1 MAAQPKPQN
10 RPISNIVFVV
20 AMQTEALPI
29 VNRFQLTEDPHSPS
43 VSLTLFSL
51 GLRSLTLIS
60 VEGKWTFAFH
70 VFTLIE
76 VSIYAQWCRFPQGAP
91 WVHYHG
97 TFKDLNINLIW
108 TGNDPTLG
116 VDSIGTIPSAL
127 ATYAAILALQPDL
140 IINAGTAGGFK
151 AKGASIGD
159 IFVVSECAFHDRRIP
174 IPIFDLYGVGLRK
187 AFETPKL
194 VKELNLKVAKLST
207 GDSLDMTQQ
216 DGSLIIA
223 NDATVIDMEG
233 AAIAYVADLLK
244 VPAIFI
250 KAVTNNVDDDKA
262 IVEEFLQNL
271 AALTVELGLAVE
283 QVINFIN
290 GKCISEL

>member
-29 VNRFQLTEDPHSPS
+29 VNRFQLTEDPHSP
-43 VSLTLFSL
+43 
-51 GLRSLTLIS
+51 
-60 VEGKWTFAFH
+60 
-70 VFTLIE
+70 
-76 VSIYAQWCRFPQGAP
+76 FPQGAP

>member
-29 VNRFQLTEDPHSPS
+29 VNRFQLTEDPHSP
-43 VSLTLFSL
+43 
-51 GLRSLTLIS
+51 
-60 VEGKWTFAFH
+60 
-70 VFTLIE
+70 
-76 VSIYAQWCRFPQGAP
+76 FPQGAP

-108 TGNDPTLG
+108 TGNDPTL
-116 VDSIGTIPSAL
+116 
-127 ATYAAILALQPDL
+127 
-140 IINAGTAGGFK
+140 GTAGGFK

>member
-1 MAAQPKPQN
+1 
-10 RPISNIVFVV
+10 
-20 AMQTEALPI
+20 
-29 VNRFQLTEDPHSPS
+29 
-43 VSLTLFSL
+43 
-51 GLRSLTLIS
+51 
-60 VEGKWTFAFH
+60 
-70 VFTLIE
+70 
-76 VSIYAQWCRFPQGAP
+76 
-91 WVHYHG
+91 
-97 TFKDLNINLIW
+97 
-108 TGNDPTLG
+108 
-116 VDSIGTIPSAL
+116 
-127 ATYAAILALQPDL
+127 
-140 IINAGTAGGFK
+140 
-151 AKGASIGD
+151 
-159 IFVVSECAFHDRRIP
+159 
-174 IPIFDLYGVGLRK
+174 
-187 AFETPKL
+187 
-194 VKELNLKVAKLST
+194 
-207 GDSLDMTQQ
+207 MTQQ

>member
-194 VKELNLKVAKLST
+194 VKELNLK
-207 GDSLDMTQQ
+207 
-216 DGSLIIA
+216 
-223 NDATVIDMEG
+223 G